1 MVLVGGVANS
11 RVLAAALASVLQRE
25 VRVPRDPAHVPALGA
40 AALAAAAIAAAVS
53 EGEGGGGG
61 EVDGAAEAE
70 CFAPD
75 PALRAVYDDA
85 YERWCTV
92 HPALSETFARAA
104 RAPGK

>member
-1 MVLVGGVANS
+1 M
-11 RVLAAALASVLQRE
+11 
-25 VRVPRDPAHVPALGA
+25 PAHVPALGA

-61 EVDGAAEAE
+61 EVEGAAEAE

-75 PALRAVYDDA
+75 PSLRAVYDDA

-92 HPALSETFARAA
+92 QSSVAPWALSATMTVRMQAA
-104 RAPGK
+104 MKGIKQIKVC